1 MRDTGPGDRAN
12 RLELHLAAI
21 EIVEEARAA
30 TEEKRNNVNLE
41 FVDETCGEVLLRDI
55 SSAAQRHIFAV
66 RCVPGL
72 LQRRVDAVSDEKRMS
87 CLLAWA
93 AVHGR
98 GG

>member
-41 FVDETCGEVLLRDI
+41 FVR
-55 SSAAQRHIFAV
+55 
-66 RCVPGL
+66 
-72 LQRRVDAVSDEKRMS
+72 
-87 CLLAWA
+87 
-93 AVHGR
+93 
-98 GG
+98 